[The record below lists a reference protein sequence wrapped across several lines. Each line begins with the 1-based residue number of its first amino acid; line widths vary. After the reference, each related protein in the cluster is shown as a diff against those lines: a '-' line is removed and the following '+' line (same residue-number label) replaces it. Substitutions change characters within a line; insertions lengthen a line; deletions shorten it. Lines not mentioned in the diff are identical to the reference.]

1 MNLKWNPEFFTIR
14 VNAGD
19 GAAARTGKSAHGSG
33 GAASGTARE
42 PQTPGAQ
49 AQTGVPPRRPLASA
63 IAGSWYPADPEKLRA
78 ELNSYLASAD
88 SRSAG
93 RMAGDDCNIFIVP
106 HAGYVY
112 SGPCAAFAYRR
123 MRNRAFRRVV
133 LLAPSHRAWLDN
145 QIVLPDADAVSTPLG
160 AIPVDSQLKSAFLAQ
175 PFAACSDRIHREE
188 HSTQIQ
194 YPFLQTVLDS
204 GFTILPVIVGK
215 LSRPTASKLGEL
227 LLSLMTPETLLIVSS
242 DFTHYGSRFGY
253 ALFQSDIQ
261 ENVRL
266 VDLEAYQYIQNH
278 DPAAFYRFVEQNRC
292 TICGSEP
299 IRAVLEMKTP
309 VFESTLFHYCNSAS
323 ASGDRDFVCY
333 LACGIRVP
341 TVDSPVLS
349 DSDKALLLD
358 FARRAIRKK
367 LETGRS
373 PAPDSYKEEASPAMR
388 KVMGAFVTLHS
399 SAGALRGCIGEIAPY
414 RPLYEAVTARACD
427 AAFRDP
433 RFFPLRES
441 EFGSI
446 RLEISALT
454 PPEPIDDWRKIEI
467 GRHGMTVTK
476 NGRSAVFL
484 PQVAPEQGWTLEQTL
499 SQLCLKAGLHPEDFR
514 SGAAFTVFEAIVF
527 SE

>member
-1 MNLKWNPEFFTIR
+1 MNYKWNPELFTIR
-14 VNAGD
+14 LSAGN
-19 GAAARTGKSAHGSG
+19 GAAAQTKKSAHGSG

-49 AQTGVPPRRPLASA
+49 AQTGVPLRRSLAST
-63 IAGSWYPADPEKLRA
+63 IAGSWYPADPEKLRV
-78 ELNSYLASAD
+78 ELEKYLAAAD
-88 SRSAG
+88 AESAG
-93 RMAGDDCNIFIVP
+93 RTAGDDCNIFIVP
-106 HAGYVY
+106 HAGYMY
-112 SGPCAAFAYRR
+112 SGSCAAFAYRR
-123 MRNRAFRRVV
+123 MRNRSFRRVV
-133 LLAPSHRAWLDN
+133 LLAPSHRVWLDDKV
-145 QIVLPDADAVSTPLG
+145 VLPESDAVSTPLG
-160 AIPVDSQLKSAFLAQ
+160 TIPLDRSLADV
-175 PFAACSDRIHREE
+175 FRTRSFVTCSDSVHRDE

-194 YPFLQTVLDS
+194 YPFLQMVLGNDV
-204 GFTILPVIVGK
+204 TILPVIVGK
-215 LSRPTASKLGEL
+215 LSQSTASGLGEL
-227 LLSLMTPETLLIVSS
+227 LLSQMTPETLLIVSS

-253 ALFQSDIQ
+253 APFQTDFQ

-266 VDLEAYQYIQNH
+266 ADFEAYQYIQNH
-278 DPAAFYRFVEQNRC
+278 DPMAFHRFIERNHC

-309 VFESTLFHYCNSAS
+309 VFETTLFRYCNSAS

-341 TVDSPVLS
+341 TVDPSVLS
-349 DSDKALLLD
+349 DNDKTLLLD

-373 PAPDSYKEEASPAMR
+373 PAPDTYKEEASSAMR
-388 KVMGAFVTLHS
+388 KVMGAFVTLHTAS
-399 SAGALRGCIGEIAPY
+399 GALRGCIGEIAPY

-476 NGRSAVFL
+476 YGRSAVFL

-499 SQLCLKAGLHPEDFR
+499 SQLCLKAGLHPDDFR
-514 SGAAFTVFEAIVF
+514 SGATFTVFEAIVF